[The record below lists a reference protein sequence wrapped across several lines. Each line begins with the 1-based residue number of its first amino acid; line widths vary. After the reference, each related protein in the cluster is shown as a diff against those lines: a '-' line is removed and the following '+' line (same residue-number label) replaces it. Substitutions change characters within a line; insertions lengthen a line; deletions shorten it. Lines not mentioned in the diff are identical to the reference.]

1 MAAQIGSLT
10 LSKAGRL
17 KLAFIGLSIVLVGG
31 TTGMMIIEKMRF
43 LDALYMVVITLST
56 VGYGEVQPLHD
67 AGRIFVMGMIGFG
80 VVTVTLFA
88 SVVGEVIFEGQFTEL
103 VTRRKM
109 ESSITK
115 LENHS
120 IIAGFGRVGRQVA
133 VEFSR
138 RKVPFVV
145 LERKSDSHDLLNDLG
160 YIYYEGDA
168 TNEEVLRH
176 VGITRAKTLISTLPE
191 EAQNVY
197 LTLTARYLNPNLTI
211 IARADYEEGEKK
223 LTIAGA
229 NHVVI
234 PHILGGTRMA
244 MASLQP
250 NVLDFMRMTVGGST
264 EGLVVEELLV
274 PTGSWLAAKT
284 LLNSEIKQK
293 YGANIVGIKQANR
306 ELLVNP
312 DPHTELHAGDVL
324 VVIGEGSK
332 LERLSRDLRG

>member
-17 KLAFIGLSIVLVGG
+17 RLAFLGLALVLVGG
-31 TTGMMIIEKMRF
+31 TSGMMVIEDMRF

-67 AGRIFVMGMIGFG
+67 AGRIFVMVVITFG
-80 VVTVTLFA
+80 VATVTLFA
-88 SVVGEVIFEGQFTEL
+88 TVVGEVIFEGQFTEL
-103 VTRRKM
+103 VARRKM
-109 ESSITK
+109 ESSIAK

-133 VEFSR
+133 LEFSR
-138 RKVPFVV
+138 RNVPFVV
-145 LERKSDSHDLLNDLG
+145 LERRAESHELLTELG
-160 YIYYEGDA
+160 YLYYEGDA
-168 TNEEVLRH
+168 TNEEVLHH
-176 VGITRAKTLISTLPE
+176 VGISRAKTLISTLPE

-197 LTLTARYLNPNLTI
+197 LTLTARYMNPQLTI

-229 NHVVI
+229 NHVVV

-274 PTGSWLAAKT
+274 PEGSWLANRT
-284 LLNSEIKQK
+284 LANSEIKQK
-293 YGANIVGIKQANR
+293 YGANIVGIKKQNR
-306 ELLVNP
+306 EMLVNP
-312 DPHTELHAGDVL
+312 DPATELRGGDVL
-324 VVIGEGSK
+324 VVIGEGSR
-332 LERLSRDLRG
+332 LERLSRELKG